1 MKIKTYYSIYYKHR
15 VEKANFLLK
24 LYLCFVIPF
33 KYLMNIPYLKKTINL
48 DMFSEVNKSLFDKD
62 LNYLFEFFN
71 SDKGESFINQYDQP
85 IKRNP
90 SVKVEGHNYAKFY
103 EKLFKKIKQKKI
115 NILEIGSFYGNAAAA
130 VYFYLQNATIYSAD
144 IFPDLFS
151 YKSKRINNF
160 YVNSSEEKS
169 IQNSIIDLNK
179 NFELIIED
187 ASHSYKDQIISL
199 FMLFPLVNSGGF
211 FITEELDF
219 PDTRDDMNL
228 NKERPTLREILND
241 IKSGKD
247 FDNSLITKQQKD
259 YLIENIDKISIIKGN
274 FNEIAIISK
283 K

>member
-15 VEKANFLLK
+15 VEKANLLLK
-24 LYLCFVIPF
+24 LYLYFVVPF
-33 KYLMNIPYLKKTINL
+33 KYLINVPYLKKTINL
-48 DMFSEVNKSLFDKD
+48 DKFSQVNNSLFNKD
-62 LNYLFEFFN
+62 LNYLFESFN
-71 SDKGESFINQYDQP
+71 SDKGKSYINQYDQP
-85 IKRNP
+85 IKRD
-90 SVKVEGHNYAKFY
+90 SSIKVEGHNYAKFY
-103 EKLFKKIKQKKI
+103 EELFKQIKQKKI

-130 VYFYLQNATIYSAD
+130 IYFYLQNAIIYSAD

-160 YVNSSEEKS
+160 YVNSSQEKS

-179 NFELIIED
+179 NFEIIIED

-228 NKERPTLREILND
+228 NKERPTLREILNY

-247 FDNSLITKQQKD
+247 FDNPLVTKQQKD
-259 YLIENIDKISIIKGN
+259 YLIQNIDRISIIKGN

>member
-1 MKIKTYYSIYYKHR
+1 MNIRTFYILFYRHRFKKASLARKI
-15 VEKANFLLK
+15 
-24 LYLCFVIPF
+24 YLVLILPF
-33 KYLMNIPYLKKTINL
+33 KFLYNYLYMDRKKNL
-48 DMFSEVNKSLFDKD
+48 DNFSLKNSFLFSKN
-62 LNYLFEFFN
+62 LNFLFEFFN
-71 SDKGESFINQYDQP
+71 SDKGEEYINQYTHP
-85 IKRNP
+85 AKRNNIKIKAHGY
-90 SVKVEGHNYAKFY
+90 SKFY
-103 EKLFKKIKQKKI
+103 EKVFLGFKDKKI

-130 VYFYLQNATIYSAD
+130 IYFYLQNATIYSAD

-151 YKSKRINNF
+151 YKSKRINSF

-179 NFELIIED
+179 TFEIIIED

-228 NKERPTLREILND
+228 NKERPTLREILNY

-247 FDNSLITKQQKD
+247 FDNSLITKQQKN
-259 YLIENIDKISIIKGN
+259 YLIQNFDKISIIKGN

>member
-15 VEKANFLLK
+15 VEKANLLLK
-24 LYLCFVIPF
+24 LYLYFVVPF
-33 KYLMNIPYLKKTINL
+33 KYLINIPYLKKTINL
-48 DMFSEVNKSLFDKD
+48 DKFSQVNNSLFNKD

-71 SDKGESFINQYDQP
+71 SDKGKSFINQYDQP
-85 IKRNP
+85 IKRD
-90 SVKVEGHNYAKFY
+90 SSIKVEGHNYAKFY
-103 EKLFKKIKQKKI
+103 EELFKQIKQKKI

-130 VYFYLQNATIYSAD
+130 IYFYLQNAIIYSAD

-160 YVNSSEEKS
+160 YVNSSQEKS

-179 NFELIIED
+179 NFEIIIED

-228 NKERPTLREILND
+228 NKERPTLREILNY

-247 FDNSLITKQQKD
+247 FDNPLVTKQQKD
-259 YLIENIDKISIIKGN
+259 YLIQNIDKISIIKGN